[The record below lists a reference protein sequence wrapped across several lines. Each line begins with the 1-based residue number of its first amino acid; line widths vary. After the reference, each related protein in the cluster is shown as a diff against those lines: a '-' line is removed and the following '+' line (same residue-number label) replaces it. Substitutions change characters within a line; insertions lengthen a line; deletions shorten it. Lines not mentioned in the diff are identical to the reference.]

1 VIAHRAIR
9 RVGLTAV
16 LLRARL
22 HRLDRGFGA
31 APRFLYSRRTPAYW
45 GSAVTDYFQ
54 DYITVAVFAGA
65 GIGLVAIAM
74 GASFLLRP
82 KKPSLVKRQSYEC
95 GINPVGEGWSQTQ
108 VRYYIFALLFLIFD
122 VEAVFIFP
130 WAVRLES
137 LGMFALVEMAIFI
150 VILLGGLVY
159 AVRKGVLRWE
169 S

>member
-1 VIAHRAIR
+1 M
-9 RVGLTAV
+9 TE
-16 LLRARL
+16 
-22 HRLDRGFGA
+22 
-31 APRFLYSRRTPAYW
+31 
-45 GSAVTDYFQ
+45 YFQ
-54 DYITVAVFAGA
+54 DYITVAVFAGV
-65 GIGLVAIAM
+65 GILLVAVAL
-74 GASFLLRP
+74 GVSALLRP
-82 KKPSLVKRQSYEC
+82 NKPSVVKRQSYEC

-137 LGMFALVEMAIFI
+137 LGSFALVEMAIFI

>member
-1 VIAHRAIR
+1 MT
-9 RVGLTAV
+9 G
-16 LLRARL
+16 
-22 HRLDRGFGA
+22 
-31 APRFLYSRRTPAYW
+31 
-45 GSAVTDYFQ
+45 YFQ
-54 DYITVAVFAGA
+54 DYITVAVFAGF
-65 GIGLVAIAM
+65 GMLLVAVAV
-74 GASFLLRP
+74 GASALLRP
-82 KKPSLVKRQSYEC
+82 KNPTPTKAQSYEC
-95 GINPVGEGWSQTQ
+95 GIDPVGGGWSQTH

-137 LGMFALVEMAIFI
+137 LGTFALVEMAIFI